1 MVVFWIVF
9 YLLAWI
15 ALLAIRSFHTNVH
28 EFTEKKQLSNMHLL
42 LNQKHFIVHTFWVKK
57 YFCKL
62 SYDRR

>member
-15 ALLAIRSFHTNVH
+15 TLAIRSFHTNVH
-28 EFTEKKQLSNMHLL
+28 EFTEKKQLPDMHPL